1 VDIMVTYISFR
12 MEFNKK
18 LSSLETELAN
28 LGPRKRV
35 DADQV
40 LKDEN
45 SQVSNGELQHH
56 AVMILCVVH
65 TR

>member
-1 VDIMVTYISFR
+1 MDIMVTYISFR

-40 LKDEN
+40 LKDKN
-45 SQVSNGELQHH
+45 SHVSDGKLQHH
-56 AVMILCVVH
+56 AVMILCVIY